1 MTSINNVP
9 ESASQTAS
17 IPHDPWISEEELY
30 TEGSSDDEDDMALR
44 MKRRAQEEKKEKQ
57 SSAAHHVRRTERRV
71 VSTSKATGNS
81 SANDCDLI
89 EGDNQ
94 GVNDFKWRPTQG
106 STKLKQTS
114 DHSDSSKNGDEA
126 QNSSQTPS
134 SQSLSEAYS
143 NMHKLDALLRDS
155 DRRLK
160 DAQAETLRAQLSTR
174 AQLRDLRE
182 QVGAQNVALSANWDA
197 FMNLC
202 PVIEPSWA
210 CGKECLP
217 ASGPGSKAEWSLL
230 EFPGAAAAPGV
241 AGRGAHRAGPR
252 GDGADSVLPRI
263 SGVESEAD
271 DSEDSESS
279 GSALA
284 ITDEEKM
291 KLAALLR
298 DVDQDHEGG
307 PGLGGYHLD
316 AEVRRSLD
324 HIDEKLQELV
334 LDASDAGSV
343 SAAPPSRG
351 ASKGPRGAT
360 RQQRLEDI
368 DRCLQSLAESA
379 LEDTEPLGEE
389 AVRSLLQ
396 DAQGALGR
404 GEGAASG
411 AAAAAATGAESGLIS
426 ALLDEARREL
436 PRFHYRYCETADQE
450 LPRLNSA
457 AR

>member
-17 IPHDPWISEEELY
+17 IPHVSIFECQDPWISEEELY

-210 CGKECLP
+210 C
-217 ASGPGSKAEWSLL
+217 
-230 EFPGAAAAPGV
+230 AAAPGV